1 MLEVVLTYPT
11 EYGSEEIFIDADK
24 TSFGRGEDAEYRFE
38 DNGLS
43 RLHAS
48 VFREGDDVWITDEY
62 SSNGTFVNG
71 EKVSSNGTPLYDGDL
86 IRIGNH
92 TKLKVN
98 ISEKSVPQKESP
110 KAAPTAGTT
119 VSSTAA
125 STENTSVLIP
135 LAVTAFALL
144 IVAVSFGFIGYLVF
158 SDGTPE
164 SASNPTNDENSYE
177 TEIDDQLPNDSG
189 NVAEDNNNSP
199 QLPINS
205 PGNEVPVSQT
215 PTIGNT
221 DITNSPVMD
230 STTPNVNLPTGK
242 KYLQMSDTERNN
254 YIRVKAMKVARMIGN
269 RTASSIPP
277 LAVARIRGFADA
289 YAKRLNVR
297 KMGGKCRFGDNLQV
311 TYDRASR
318 NAPFIV
324 RAFNQQ
330 GIDPQIGLYLAM
342 IESEHCV
349 CLQSPTKPLGMFQF
363 TTATAKNYGLNA
375 RLSSTTENP
384 DDRCI
389 PKLAAVAAAKYM
401 KYLTGRY
408 GTGPS
413 SVPLAIGSYNSG
425 EGGLS
430 KNLRIALES
439 NKSLPRDFWTMIAN
453 GEKLSKQFQSENFKY
468 VPKFFA
474 AAIIGENPRDF
485 GLRLQPLSMYG
496 G

>member
-11 EYGSEEIFIDADK
+11 EYGSEEIFIDSDK

-38 DNGLS
+38 DDGLS

-48 VFREGDDVWITDEY
+48 VFREGDDIWIADEY
-62 SSNGTFVNG
+62 SSNGTFLNG
-71 EKVSSNGTPLYDGDL
+71 EKVSYSGTPLHDGDL

-92 TKLKVN
+92 TKLKVS
-98 ISEKSVPQKESP
+98 ITKKEEATDA
-110 KAAPTAGTT
+110 AAPVKGKT
-119 VSSTAA
+119 VSSTAP
-125 STENTSVLIP
+125 SEETSSILLP

-144 IVAVSFGFIGYLVF
+144 IVAGSLVFIGYLVYGG
-158 SDGTPE
+158 GTKQAAQNPNDDDYVYQDD
-164 SASNPTNDENSYE
+164 SNDPASNDNGDPANTPSNSA
-177 TEIDDQLPNDSG
+177 DPN
-189 NVAEDNNNSP
+189 
-199 QLPINS
+199 LPISN
-205 PGNEVPVSQT
+205 P
-215 PTIGNT
+215 IGNT
-221 DITNSPVMD
+221 ETAPVSPEDNTNLTESPISND
-230 STTPNVNLPTGK
+230 PKSNVAIPTGK
-242 KYLQMSDTERNN
+242 KYLAMSQDERNR
-254 YIRVKAMKVARMIGN
+254 YITIKAMKVARMIGN

-277 LAVARIRGFADA
+277 LAVARIKGFADA
-289 YAKRLNVR
+289 YAKRINVPAR
-297 KMGGKCRFGDNLQV
+297 GGCRFGDNLQV
-311 TYDRASR
+311 TFQRASK

-324 RAFNQQ
+324 KAFNQQ

-349 CLQSPTKPLGMFQF
+349 CLQSPTGPLGMFQF
-363 TTATAKNYGLNA
+363 TTSTAQNYGLNA
-375 RLSSTTENP
+375 RRSASPSNP
-384 DDRCI
+384 DERCE
-389 PKLAAVAAAKYM
+389 PRPAATAAAKYM
-401 KYLTGRY
+401 KYLSGRY

-439 NKSLPRDFWTMIAN
+439 NNGLPRDFWTMIAN

-485 GLRLQPLSMYG
+485 GIALQPLSMSG